1 MPLVLASL
9 AALLVLSGAVGLL
22 LGAVPLDP
30 DVILAALF
38 GYGDAAT
45 VTIVRDLRLPRVLAA
60 AVVGAALAVAGALLQ
75 GLTRN
80 PLADPYVT
88 GSSAGGALGAILAV
102 AVLGPLAGAAVPI
115 AAFAGALVAV
125 AAVWQVAR
133 LGGRTTVLTVLLAG
147 VVFTSFAGA
156 VITLLLVASDR
167 FAIRVRSVI
176 DVLVGAVTIRGTAEL
191 VTATAI
197 VVLGIALAIALAP
210 RVDAYAFGEETAA
223 TLGVDTDRTTGLVL
237 AASALLSGAAVALAG
252 LVGFVGLVV
261 PHAMRALV
269 GAGHRRLIPTAALA
283 GASFLVIADAGARV
297 VLAPAELPV
306 GVVTGIVG
314 APFFLILLV
323 RSRRMLV

>member
-269 GAGHRRLIPTAALA
+269 GAGHRRLIPTAALG

>member
-1 MPLVLASL
+1 MPLVLAGL
-9 AALLVLSGAVGLL
+9 TALLALCGAVGLL
-22 LGAVPLDP
+22 LGAVALDP
-30 DVILAALF
+30 EVILAALF
-38 GYGDAAT
+38 GRGDAAT
-45 VTIVRDLRLPRVLAA
+45 VTIVRDLRLPRVFAA

-88 GSSAGGALGAILAV
+88 GSSAGAALGAILAV

-125 AAVWQVAR
+125 TAVWQVAR

-167 FAIRVRSVI
+167 FAIRVRTVI

-191 VTATAI
+191 VTAAAI
-197 VVLGIALAIALAP
+197 VVIGIALAIALAP

-223 TLGVDTDRTTGLVL
+223 TLGVDTDRTTALVL

-283 GASFLVIADAGARV
+283 GASFLVIADAGARIA
-297 VLAPAELPV
+297 LAPAELPV

-314 APFFLILLV
+314 APFFLVLLV